1 MHIDITHDAG
11 VTDVI
16 IAGWAGRHKE
26 DVEHHIQELAL
37 LGVAPPSTTPLFYQ
51 VSVDRLTQ
59 DHNIAVVGDNTSG
72 EAEPVLLAT
81 RDGLFVG
88 IGSDHTDR
96 TCENFSVALSK
107 QVCPKVVG
115 QQFWRY
121 EDVQPYWDDLYLR
134 SYLHD
139 GDTRILYQNGQLSS
153 LLRPEVLMQQCPRQ
167 IASGLLENGTVMF
180 CGTTVA
186 IGGIVPTPKLTVELF
201 DPVKEKTLSHTYTV
215 ACLPVVA

>member
-1 MHIDITHDAG
+1 MKIDITNESL

-37 LGVAPPSTTPLFYQ
+37 LGVTPPSTTPLFYH
-51 VSVDRLTQ
+51 VSLDRLTQ
-59 DHNIAVVGDNTSG
+59 AQNITVVGDNTSG

-81 RDGLFVG
+81 PDGLFVG

-96 TCENFSVALSK
+96 ICENFSVALSK
-107 QVCPKVVG
+107 QVCPKIVG

-121 EDVQPYWDDLYLR
+121 EDVQPHWDDLYLR
-134 SYLHD
+134 SYIHD
-139 GDTRILYQNGQLSS
+139 GESRILYQNGPLSS
-153 LLRPEVLMQQCPRQ
+153 LLRPEVLMQQSPQRN
-167 IASGLLENGTVMF
+167 AAGTLESGTVMF

-186 IGGIVPTPKLTVELF
+186 LGGIVPTPTLTVELF
-201 DPVKEKTLSHTYTV
+201 DPIREKTISHTYSVT
-215 ACLPVVA
+215 CLPVVA